1 MVVLSSAWIRA
12 SRCQQCRDFGHGLE
26 FLGFRF
32 EGGEAMDGFDLREWI
47 LIWAP
52 LLTMA
57 WVVGSELLFCLFIIV
72 VEYGFDLN

>member
-1 MVVLSSAWIRA
+1 
-12 SRCQQCRDFGHGLE
+12 
-26 FLGFRF
+26 
-32 EGGEAMDGFDLREWI
+32 MDGFDLREWI

-57 WVVGSELLFCLFIIV
+57 WVVGSELLFYLFIIV